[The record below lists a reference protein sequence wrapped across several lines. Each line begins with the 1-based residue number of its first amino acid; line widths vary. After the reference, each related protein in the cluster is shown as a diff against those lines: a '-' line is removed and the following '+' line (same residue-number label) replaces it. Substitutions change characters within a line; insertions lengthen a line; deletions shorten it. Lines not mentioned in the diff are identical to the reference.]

1 MDAWKIR
8 RTEQGGLTEKGHP
21 SHSKGSQFLIS
32 SSLASHIGRSEPDR
46 SFTGST
52 SSIDRWAAE
61 RVQAERDELVRERAA
76 ELAPRIVE
84 AFGDAFAG
92 DNSRDALKGLISVL
106 ANEILTFTGCVNEE
120 VWHPVSLWI
129 RLYNC
134 ANVQHPLQHAGGI
147 ISLLSR
153 CKEHGLA
160 AAFPDN
166 WANGPMYWSADADE
180 EFANRTSLATLRD
193 RWISQL
199 HDLQANGGYSWPWLA
214 ESFIFIT
221 SALAF
226 VISIRSVVTP
236 QAGKKSRSSGI
247 TATATATSS
256 TLSSTEIGRCISSRR
271 RSTSNVDQ

>member
-1 MDAWKIR
+1 M
-8 RTEQGGLTEKGHP
+8 
-21 SHSKGSQFLIS
+21 
-32 SSLASHIGRSEPDR
+32 
-46 SFTGST
+46 
-52 SSIDRWAAE
+52 
-61 RVQAERDELVRERAA
+61 VRERAA

-129 RLYNC
+129 RLINY
-134 ANVQHPLQHAGGI
+134 ANVQHPLQHAGGN

-153 CKEHGLA
+153 CEEHGLA

-214 ESFIFIT
+214 ESFDLHHVGSGVRHQYQKCSNAASWEEIEEFWDY
-221 SALAF
+221 SNGDRYFLDLEFDKDWALHQF
-226 VISIRSVVTP
+226 
-236 QAGKKSRSSGI
+236 
-247 TATATATSS
+247 
-256 TLSSTEIGRCISSRR
+256 TEKVYQQCRPIGL
-271 RSTSNVDQ
+271 